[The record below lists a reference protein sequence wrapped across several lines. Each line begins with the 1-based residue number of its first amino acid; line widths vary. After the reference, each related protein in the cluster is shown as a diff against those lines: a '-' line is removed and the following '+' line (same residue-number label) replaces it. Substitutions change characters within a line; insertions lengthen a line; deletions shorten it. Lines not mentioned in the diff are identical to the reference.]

1 MGRVGARTAMKYY
14 VKIRECEYEVSLE
27 ERSGEVFA
35 KLKKLGT
42 RLDGEPGVNGE
53 IECIERRVSYAEVD
67 GLGQYTI
74 LDGYKSWAVSIEGAK
89 GSNSEFSVGLAGE
102 VFPVRIENERERA
115 AHAAERRGSSGPK
128 TIGAAMPGIVVSVF
142 VKEGDV
148 VADGTPLLILEAMKM
163 QNEVRSESAGKVSK
177 VFVQASNTVAAG
189 QALMTIVHE

>member
-1 MGRVGARTAMKYY
+1 MKYY
-14 VKIRECEYEVSLE
+14 VKIRDCEYEVALE
-27 ERSGEVFA
+27 ERNGEVFA
-35 KLKKLGT
+35 KLKKL
-42 RLDGEPGVNGE
+42 DGAADANNTA
-53 IECIERRVSYAEVD
+53 ECVERRVSYAEVD

-89 GSNSEFSVGLAGE
+89 SSNSEFSVGLAGE

-115 AHAAERRGSSGPK
+115 AHAAERRGPAGPK

-148 VADGTPLLILEAMKM
+148 VAEGAPLLILEAMKM

-189 QALMTIVHE
+189 QSLITIVHE